1 MTDTTMDTGRI
12 SEFARNT
19 TLEGLLSELNGALGV
34 ADTLLAAPAD
44 RPQLPTVLV
53 VGGPR
58 SGSTVTMQF
67 LAATGRFAYP
77 TNLLSR
83 FYGAPA
89 VGARIQAMLCDEAFD
104 FRGELA
110 DVGRPIRFDSE
121 LGKSSGALQPN
132 EFWYFWRRFFPIQ
145 EPRFLSE
152 AELGAVD
159 RDGFLRGLASIEAVL
174 GRPLAMKA
182 MLLQQNIPYLAELL
196 GRVVFVDVK
205 RHPFFQ
211 CQSILEARRKFFGS
225 IDRWYSVK
233 TPEWEWLRDL
243 DPYHQIAG
251 QVLHNRRRVDE
262 GLRIAGAH
270 RTVVLG
276 YDEFCAEPARLY
288 RELVDRLDG
297 LGHTVDAPYEGPEAF
312 ASRDAVRI
320 DAGERDALLGAWQEL
335 GGEPL
340 PPIQ

>member
-1 MTDTTMDTGRI
+1 MDVGRTTA
-12 SEFARNT
+12 FARNEA
-19 TLEGLLSELNGALGV
+19 LERLLAELNGALGT
-34 ADTLLAAPAD
+34 ADDLLADGLD
-44 RPQLPTVLV
+44 RPTHPVVLV

-89 VGARIQAMLCDEAFD
+89 IGARIQALLCDPRFD

-132 EFWYFWRRFFPIQ
+132 EFWYFWRRFFPID
-145 EPRFLSE
+145 EPRFLTDD
-152 AELGAVD
+152 ELRHVD
-159 RDGFLRGLASIEAVL
+159 RDGFLRGLASIEAVD
-174 GRPLAMKA
+174 GRPLALKG
-182 MLLQQNIPYLAELL
+182 MLLQQHIPYLADLL
-196 GRVVFVDVK
+196 DRVVFVDVK

-233 TPEWEWLRDL
+233 PREWEWLRDL
-243 DPYHQIAG
+243 DPYHQVAG
-251 QVLHNRRRVDE
+251 QVLYNRRRVDE
-262 GLRIAGAH
+262 GLAAVGAD

-276 YDEFCAEPARLY
+276 YDEFCADPARLY
-288 RELVDRLDG
+288 TELVARLDG
-297 LGHTVDAPYEGPEAF
+297 LGHTIDTPYEGPAAF
-312 ASRDAVRI
+312 ESRDAVRL
-320 DAGERDALLGAWQEL
+320 DDRESDALLAAWHDL

-340 PPIQ
+340 PPIGG